1 MPLQEDYQVSL
12 DAFHGPLDL
21 LLYLIRRA
29 EVDVHDIPIATIT
42 DQYLAFLHN
51 IDDIDVDMAGEFLVM
66 AATLIEI
73 KSRVLMPAE
82 QRSGDDGESGDGPDQ
97 TDDPRNELVRQLLA
111 YQKYRIASEELDK
124 RRHEFADRFAARP
137 TKAQRELG
145 EEYLEPVELD
155 LEDVHAYDLSEA
167 YERIIA
173 AIDLTR
179 IGDHLVEIDETPIA
193 LHQEDLLD
201 RLARSSEKRLSLQQV
216 FEDQP
221 IGQRIG
227 LFLATLELVR
237 MRKVTVIQEN
247 IDDEVVLVLNGDPGE
262 DVGANDAGSPA
273 DQSDNDVR

>member
-1 MPLQEDYQVSL
+1 MPLQEDYQVTL

-51 IDDIDVDMAGEFLVM
+51 IEDIDVDMAGEFLVM

-82 QRSGDDGESGDGPDQ
+82 QRGGDDESGERPDE
-97 TDDPRNELVRQLLA
+97 TADPRYELVQQLLA

-124 RRHEFADRFAARP
+124 RRTEFANRFAARP

-155 LEDVHAYDLSEA
+155 LEDVHVYDLSEA

-201 RLARSSEKRLSLQQV
+201 RLTRSEDKQLSLQRV

-247 IDDEVVLVLNGDPGE
+247 IDDEVVLVLNGDPEEG
-262 DVGANDAGSPA
+262 VVTNDAGSAA
-273 DQSDNDVR
+273 DRGDDDVR